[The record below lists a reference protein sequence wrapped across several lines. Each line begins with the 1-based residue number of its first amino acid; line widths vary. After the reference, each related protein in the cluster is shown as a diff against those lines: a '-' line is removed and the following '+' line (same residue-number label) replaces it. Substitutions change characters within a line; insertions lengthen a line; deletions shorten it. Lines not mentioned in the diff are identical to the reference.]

1 MYVTPEK
8 FLSASKASVETA
20 LAIVEA
26 QFTAVEKVAA
36 VNAASAKASFH
47 DAAEHVRSVLSA
59 KDAQELVQINA
70 AAAQP
75 SIEKAVDYARSVYDA
90 TAQAQTSLV
99 KALDAQTSELNKAFG
114 TTLEAFAKNSPVGSE
129 ALMSAMK
136 SSLAMFNAAYD
147 NASKFA
153 KQTTNAID
161 HQFANATQATRAAA
175 KRRA

>member
-20 LAIVEA
+20 LAFAEA
-26 QFTAVEKVAA
+26 HFAAVEKVAA
-36 VNAASAKASFH
+36 VNVASAKASFH
-47 DAAEHVRSVLSA
+47 DAAEHVRSVLAA
-59 KDAQELVQINA
+59 KDAQELVQINS

-90 TAQAQTSLV
+90 TAQAQANLV
-99 KALDAQTSELNKAFG
+99 KALDAQTTELNKAFG

-129 ALMSAMK
+129 AMVGAMK
-136 SSLAMFNAAYD
+136 STLAMFNAAYD

-153 KQTTNAID
+153 KQTNSAID
-161 HQFANATQATRAAA
+161 HQFTTATQATRAAA
-175 KRRA
+175 KRRS